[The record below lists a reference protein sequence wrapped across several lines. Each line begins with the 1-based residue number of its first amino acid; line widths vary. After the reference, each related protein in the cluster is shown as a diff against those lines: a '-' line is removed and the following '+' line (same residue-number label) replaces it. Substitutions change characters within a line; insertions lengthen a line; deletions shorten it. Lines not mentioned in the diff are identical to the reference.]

1 MLSHGLRAARYAFL
15 PQIYFGGG
23 ATSTTTQNST
33 TFTSLA
39 IGPPSPN
46 RRVIVCAYYREAFTY
61 TADATCTVAGQST
74 SSIAVT
80 GGTANPFL
88 RMIAYITDAAVTS
101 GTTANVVITVPVG
114 ETMTRCFVAAY
125 SIVKETAIVLDQ
137 ADASVAASNP
147 STQTSSITTDK
158 VGLFFGLAGT
168 SGSLSSLS
176 LSGPVT
182 TNYNTGIIGS
192 ASALATATITGGTG
206 TCSATTTGTSSV
218 ARTILVTWS

>member
-1 MLSHGLRAARYAFL
+1 MLSHGLRAAARYAFL

-46 RRVIVCAYYREAFTY
+46 RRVIVCAYYRQAFTY

-74 SSIAVT
+74 SSVAVT

-88 RMIAYITDAAVTS
+88 RMVVYITDAAVTS
-101 GTTANVVITVPVG
+101 GTTANVVITVPAG
-114 ETMTRCFVAAY
+114 ETMSRCFVAAY
-125 SIVKETAIVLDQ
+125 SITKETALVLGQ
-137 ADASVAASNP
+137 ADASTASGNP
-147 STQTSSITTDK
+147 STQTSSITTDQ
-158 VGLFFGLAGT
+158 VGLFFGQAGT
-168 SGSLSSLS
+168 NGTLTAFS

-182 TNYNTGIIGS
+182 TDYNTGIVANG
-192 ASALATATITGGTG
+192 ALATSTITGGTG
-206 TCSATTTGTSSV
+206 TCSATPTGTSSV